1 MGVSPTG
8 GRGTKT
14 GLLGGMGG
22 GSPGFM
28 VLNSEAEERS
38 VVAWAGGHFMRSRDG
53 GCVAVRSTPSK
64 SHCLDQ

>member
-28 VLNSEAEERS
+28 LLNSDAEERS
-38 VVAWAGGHFMRSRDG
+38 VVKGAVGHFMGSRDG

-64 SHCLDQ
+64 AHCLDQ